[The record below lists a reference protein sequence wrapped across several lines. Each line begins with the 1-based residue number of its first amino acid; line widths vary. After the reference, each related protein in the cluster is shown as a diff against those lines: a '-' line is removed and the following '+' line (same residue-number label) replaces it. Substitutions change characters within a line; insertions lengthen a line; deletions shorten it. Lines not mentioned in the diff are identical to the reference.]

1 MERVPM
7 SPDELV
13 LLVGSPI
20 AALYFWYGW
29 YATLGSINRLGARS
43 PGRNLFGVVPFVAA
57 LLLSVVLRTI
67 ASFDVVNDVRYL
79 LMYFFMGAAWVG
91 VALRF
96 LPFVGLDASEDVVE
110 RGNAAAA
117 PAVGGAVLGL
127 TLSFAG
133 GNIGDGPGWWV
144 VVFAAGLATAG
155 FFLVW
160 LALDRI
166 GGVTETVTVDRDLA
180 AGRRLGGFLIATGL
194 VLGRGVAGDWVSA
207 GATLHDFVVVAWP
220 LLILVVAAAMIDRA
234 ARPRADQPPAS
245 AAALGALPA
254 ALYVAAAAAYVAIL
268 PRP

>member
-7 SPDELV
+7 SPGEL
-13 LLVGSPI
+13 LLLIGSPF

-29 YATLGSINRLGARS
+29 FAALGSVARLGARS
-43 PGRNLFGVVPFVAA
+43 PGRNLFGAAPFVAA
-57 LLLSVVLRTI
+57 LLLAVVLRTI
-67 ASFDVVNDVRYL
+67 ASFDVVNDFRYVM
-79 LMYFFMGAAWVG
+79 MYFFMGAAWVG
-91 VALRF
+91 LALRL
-96 LPFVGLDASEDVVE
+96 LPFVGLHATEDVVE

-133 GNIGDGPGWWV
+133 GNVGDGPGWWV
-144 VVFAAGLATAG
+144 VVFAAGVATAS
-155 FFLVW
+155 FFLLW
-160 LALDRI
+160 LALESV
-166 GGVTETVTVDRDLA
+166 GGVTEAVTVDRDLA

-207 GATLHDFVVVAWP
+207 GATLRDFLAVTWP
-220 LLILVVAAAMIDRA
+220 LVVLVVAAAMIDRV
-234 ARPRADQPPAS
+234 ARPTAERPPAS

-254 ALYVAAAAAYVAIL
+254 ALYVAAAAAYVATL